1 MQKYQVLHERKLKCN
16 NIKINTIFEKISNI
30 FIDKWKDIAY
40 IILRFEKVSNN
51 IKINTGGR

>member
-1 MQKYQVLHERKLKCN
+1 MRF
-16 NIKINTIFEKISNI
+16 FEKISNI
-30 FIDKWKDIAY
+30 FIDKWKDCAY